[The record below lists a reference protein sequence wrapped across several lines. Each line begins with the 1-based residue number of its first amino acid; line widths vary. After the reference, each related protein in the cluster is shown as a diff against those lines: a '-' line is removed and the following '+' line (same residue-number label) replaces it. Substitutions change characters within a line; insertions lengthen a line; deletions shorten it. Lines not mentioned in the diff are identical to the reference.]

1 MFRCSLST
9 TQHAIRSPQRSGRGW
24 LLGPAGS
31 LLVAIALS
39 GSLAACGNS
48 TPTAQ
53 QNATQQTAGVQN
65 APNAMPAAAGE
76 YPVQQASYNN
86 STGEYTLMLLNAPP
100 GMNPYRV
107 SNLQMAQLTEAA
119 LKAGKTSYLALTG
132 NGGQPVLYLQPSF
145 KIEMLSGAPAANG
158 GPVGNTMQAGV
169 QPTYWQPMGG
179 GGELDIDLDF
189 HQPYYYVPPPYRAG
203 SVLTGYG
210 GYGRT
215 YERAAST
222 YQQRYNAPPAPVQTR
237 NFRTTPNLRPSPG
250 ANPLPGAPGNAP
262 ASAPLGGPVKASS
275 SQFGSNAARTASPAS
290 TEPATRSSP
299 NSARSSGSG
308 YGSSTLR
315 SSGSSSVRSRP
326 SNSSN
331 RRSFGSGRRR
341 R

>member
-1 MFRCSLST
+1 MFRRFFPT
-9 TQHAIRSPQRSGRGW
+9 TQPRPRSGYPW

-39 GSLAACGNS
+39 GGLAACGNS
-48 TPTAQ
+48 TPATRSTAAAP
-53 QNATQQTAGVQN
+53 NPTNPSSQTAT
-65 APNAMPAAAGE
+65 AGE

-100 GMNPYRV
+100 GMNPYRA

-119 LKAGKTSYLALTG
+119 LKAGKTSYLALTS
-132 NGGQPVLYLQPSF
+132 NGSQPVLYLQPTF
-145 KIEMLSGAPAANG
+145 KIEMLSGTPANT
-158 GPVGNTMQAGV
+158 TMQAGV

-189 HQPYYYVPPPYRAG
+189 HQPYYYVPPPYRPGA
-203 SVLTGYG
+203 VLTGYG
-210 GYGRT
+210 GYGHT

-237 NFRTTPNLRPSPG
+237 NFRTTPNLRPSPKPN
-250 ANPLPGAPGNAP
+250 ALAGAPGSAP
-262 ASAPLGGPVKASS
+262 ASAPLSGPVKASS
-275 SQFGSNAARTASPAS
+275 SRFGSNAARTAQPARP
-290 TEPATRSSP
+290 TEPAATRSSP

-326 SNSSN
+326 SNNSN

>member
-1 MFRCSLST
+1 MFRRSFST
-9 TQHAIRSPQRSGRGW
+9 TQHTIRSPQRSGLGW
-24 LLGPAGS
+24 LLGPTGS
-31 LLVAIALS
+31 LLLAIALS
-39 GSLAACGNS
+39 SGLAACGNN

-53 QNATQQTAGVQN
+53 QNATQSNPGVQ
-65 APNAMPAAAGE
+65 MPPKTLPAVAGE

-132 NGGQPVLYLQPSF
+132 NGSQPVLYLQPSF
-145 KIEMLSGAPAANG
+145 KIEMLSGAPTPNT
-158 GPVGNTMQAGV
+158 PNTMQAGM

-222 YQQRYNAPPAPVQTR
+222 YQQRYNAPPTPVQTR

-250 ANPLPGAPGNAP
+250 ANSLPGAPGNP
-262 ASAPLGGPVKASS
+262 PDSAPMNNPAKASS
-275 SQFGSNAARTASPAS
+275 SRFGSNAARTASPAS
-290 TEPATRSSP
+290 VDPATRPSP

-308 YGSSTLR
+308 YGSSTFR
-315 SSGSSSVRSRP
+315 SSGSSSMRSR
-326 SNSSN
+326 SSNNSS

-341 R
+341 

>member
-1 MFRCSLST
+1 MFRCSLSA
-9 TQHAIRSPQRSGRGW
+9 TQHITRSPQRSGRGW

-53 QNATQQTAGVQN
+53 QNATQQTAGVPN
-65 APNAMPAAAGE
+65 APNAMPAVAGE

-100 GMNPYRV
+100 GINPYRV

-119 LKAGKTSYLALTG
+119 LKAGKTSYLALMG

-203 SVLTGYG
+203 SVLMGYG

-222 YQQRYNAPPAPVQTR
+222 YQQRYNAPPVPVQTR
-237 NFRTTPNLRPSPG
+237 NFRTTPNLRPG

-275 SQFGSNAARTASPAS
+275 SRFGSNAARTASPAS
-290 TEPATRSSP
+290 TEPTTRSSP

-315 SSGSSSVRSRP
+315 SSGSSSARSRP